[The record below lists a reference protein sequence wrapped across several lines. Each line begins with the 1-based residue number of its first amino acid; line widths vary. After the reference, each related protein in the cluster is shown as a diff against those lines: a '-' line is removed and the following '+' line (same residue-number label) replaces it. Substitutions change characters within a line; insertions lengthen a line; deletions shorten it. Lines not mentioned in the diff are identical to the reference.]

1 MRLFELFP
9 SRPPNGKF
17 EAARSLLFS
26 SLSQV
31 RESVD
36 DSIAVSVYV
45 IMRVFIKSYFF
56 YQSFSIFVIY
66 FLALSCRRDFSA
78 IIRTTLPLS
87 LSLSPLGICGS
98 RTRTCLMRAFCSMS
112 AKGQAIKTD
121 ARMKSWSLDPT

>member
-78 IIRTTLPLS
+78 ITYDSSSLS
-87 LSLSPLGICGS
+87 LSLPFRDLRIENAHLSH
-98 RTRTCLMRAFCSMS
+98 
-112 AKGQAIKTD
+112 
-121 ARMKSWSLDPT
+121 ARVLFNVRQRPSN